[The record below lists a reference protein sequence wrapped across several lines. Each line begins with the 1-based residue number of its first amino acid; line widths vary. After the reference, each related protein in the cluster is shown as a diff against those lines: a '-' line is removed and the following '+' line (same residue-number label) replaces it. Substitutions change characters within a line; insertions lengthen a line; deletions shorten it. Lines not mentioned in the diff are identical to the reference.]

1 MSIRRRLRSGRSVEI
16 GRIEKEPLM
25 DNFSREKRSYVMSR
39 VPREGT
45 KPEHIVRKFLFSHGF
60 RYRVNVKKLPGS
72 PDIVLSKY
80 KTVIFIHGCFW
91 HGHNFRNTK
100 PKENQEYWDKKR
112 ERNMKHDKEITEY
125 FENRGWTVIRIRECE
140 LKNINRQIVYEKLKL
155 LQ

>member
-1 MSIRRRLRSGRSVEI
+1 
-16 GRIEKEPLM
+16 M

-39 VPREGT
+39 VPRAGT

-91 HGHNFRNTK
+91 HGHTCKYAALPTSNETFWVRLK
-100 PKENQEYWDKKR
+100 ILYFGKR
-112 ERNMKHDKEITEY
+112 DGMSSSFGNV
-125 FENRGWTVIRIRECE
+125 N
-140 LKNINRQIVYEKLKL
+140 
-155 LQ
+155 